1 MIIRI
6 MYISCKKGMI
16 KALKRNQI
24 TIFAIALM
32 LITAGYLNYTM
43 QSEET
48 AQTSGMVENEEIAG
62 IGDAKLVSSNNIS
75 SKNVTGNNLVNN
87 TTNSTS
93 QNNIN
98 NVIKNNTNSSNNEN
112 LNNVSETSAE
122 VSEDLDKYFTE
133 SRLEREKMYSEMLE
147 SYQTILASS
156 NISSEQKNSSQS
168 EISNI
173 NSQKNAIM
181 IAENL
186 IKNKG
191 FKDVV
196 IFANNG
202 SISVVVRAE
211 KLEEA
216 DIAQIQSIVQRE
228 LGVNVENIHI
238 SNK

>member
-6 MYISCKKGMI
+6 MYISCKKGMV
-16 KALKRNQI
+16 KALKKNQI
-24 TIFAIALM
+24 VIFAIALM

-43 QSEET
+43 QTEQTAET
-48 AQTSGMVENEEIAG
+48 SSIIEDTEIAG
-62 IGDAKLVSSNNIS
+62 IGDAKLVSSNNVSLDNASIN
-75 SKNVTGNNLVNN
+75 NVVQNTMENNVSQNTTGNNVTSSQENNNSVNN
-87 TTNSTS
+87 TSSTS
-93 QNNIN
+93 AK
-98 NVIKNNTNSSNNEN
+98 VNED
-112 LNNVSETSAE
+112 T
-122 VSEDLDKYFTE
+122 DKYFAE

-147 SYQTILASS
+147 SYQSVLANGSVS
-156 NISSEQKNSSQS
+156 ADQKNTAQT
-168 EISNI
+168 EIRNI

-191 FKDVV
+191 FKDIV

-202 SISVVVRAE
+202 SISVVVRAD

-216 DIAQIQSIVQRE
+216 EIAQIQSIIQRE

>member
-24 TIFAIALM
+24 IIFAIALM

-48 AQTSGMVENEEIAG
+48 AQTSGIIENQEIAG

-75 SKNVTGNNLVNN
+75 SENVTGNNFVNN

-156 NISSEQKNSSQS
+156 NISSEQKSSSQS